1 MLVLEQYKI
10 GAASIV
16 AAGACACAC
25 ACAHARAHA
34 PSQTA
39 NELGPPLTTPPAAL
53 TRFSGLFGRQAAPKT
68 CGYVSGVDPLTCASG
83 PYTCL
88 YNTRRSVQGCC
99 TDRYCTLPTACVP
112 YDSPSPTD
120 AETVYCRNSAKPSC
134 LTLSFVDDPC
144 SGCTWFACSTTD
156 GTRPVYNT
164 RPPSTTTTSAST
176 STTSAP
182 APSTVLPPANPA
194 PVGAVIGG
202 VVGGV
207 AALALLGGSISF
219 LLRRWRQKPPAA
231 SSLPQPSL
239 AFAPG
244 PEFGSGPAHAKPEAA
259 DMTGSNS
266 NAGLYAS
273 SPSSP
278 ARAPVYSPGY
288 GYMDRQIVPQPPFR
302 AQQVWYP
309 FPAQEV
315 PTTRAERP
323 VQELPGL

>member
-1 MLVLEQYKI
+1 MLVLEQSKI

-16 AAGACACAC
+16 AAGACA
-25 ACAHARAHA
+25 HARAHA
-34 PSQTA
+34 PSQTE
-39 NELGPPLTTPPAAL
+39 NELGPPPTTPPVAL
-53 TRFSGLFGRQAAPKT
+53 TQFSGLFGRQAAPKT

-99 TDRYCTLPTACVP
+99 TDRYCTLPTACVS

-176 STTSAP
+176 STTSAS
-182 APSTVLPPANPA
+182 APSTVLPPENPT
-194 PVGAVIGG
+194 PVGAIIGG

-207 AALALLGGSISF
+207 AALALVGGSMSF
-219 LLRRWRQKPPAA
+219 LLRRWRQKPPAPTA
-231 SSLPQPSL
+231 QPQPSL

-244 PEFGSGPAHAKPEAA
+244 AEFGSGPAHGYPGSIAKQEAA

-266 NAGLYAS
+266 NTGLYAS

-278 ARAPVYSPGY
+278 APASVYSPGY
-288 GYMDRQIVPQPPFR
+288 MDQQIVPQPPFR

-309 FPAQEV
+309 FPVHEV
-315 PTTRAERP
+315 LTTRAERQ